1 MEQFRRR
8 YIRYLKLERNYTAN
22 TIEAYTHDLDY
33 LLNFMR
39 CENLSVYDI
48 RLSHLET
55 FAATIHEFG
64 VSATS
69 QARILS
75 GIRAFFRFLVL
86 DGVLTDDPAELLES
100 PSIGEH
106 LPEVLSTEEVDRM
119 ERAIDLSKWE
129 GQRNRAIIEVL
140 FSCGLR
146 VSELINLRFSDI
158 SVKNKFLRI
167 VGKGDK
173 ERLVPISDTALNE
186 IQLWLFDR
194 NLMKVKRSS
203 PVQ

>member
-33 LLNFMR
+33 LQNFMR

-86 DGVLTDDPAELLES
+86 DGVLTDDPAELL
-100 PSIGEH
+100 
-106 LPEVLSTEEVDRM
+106 L
-119 ERAIDLSKWE
+119 
-129 GQRNRAIIEVL
+129 
-140 FSCGLR
+140 
-146 VSELINLRFSDI
+146 
-158 SVKNKFLRI
+158 
-167 VGKGDK
+167 
-173 ERLVPISDTALNE
+173 
-186 IQLWLFDR
+186 
-194 NLMKVKRSS
+194 
-203 PVQ
+203 